1 MNLSTEHLVTVAVT
15 LLVIAVLVLAAR
27 MRPGTWTV
35 VAARTLAVIVLVNE
49 AGWWVWLYLSHS
61 LSPSYA
67 LPLQLCDVA
76 AGVTAAALW
85 FRTPILVE
93 LTYFWGIAGTA
104 NGLITPD
111 ISSHFPSYSFIQYF
125 LQHGAIVG
133 SALFLVL
140 GLGISPRPWSSLRV
154 FGLTALLT
162 VVDAFA
168 NLLTGGNYMYLR
180 STPGVRSLLNV
191 MGPWPWYV
199 VGAAV
204 LALALFLLLELPFR
218 IADRVRARPA
228 VEAARQPLS
237 GRH

>member
-1 MNLSTEHLVTVAVT
+1 MNLSAEHLVTVAVIVF
-15 LLVIAVLVLAAR
+15 VIAVLVAAAR
-27 MRPGTWTV
+27 MRPGPWTV
-35 VAARTLAVIVLVNE
+35 VTARTLAVIVLVNQ
-49 AGWWVWLYLSHS
+49 AGWWVSLYLSHS
-61 LSPSYA
+61 LSVSYS

-111 ISSHFPSYSFIQYF
+111 ISSHFPTYLFVQYF

-140 GLGISPRPWSSLRV
+140 GLKISPRPWSSLRA
-154 FGLTALLT
+154 FGLTVVLM
-162 VVDAFA
+162 VVDALA
-168 NLLTGGNYMYLR
+168 NLLTDGNYLYLR
-180 STPGVRSLLNV
+180 YTPGVRSLLNV
-191 MGPWPWYV
+191 MGPWPRYI

-204 LALALFLLLELPFR
+204 LALVLFLLLELPFR
-218 IADRVRARPA
+218 VADRVRTRPDGEASA
-228 VEAARQPLS
+228 VPLS
-237 GRH
+237 ALH

>member
-15 LLVIAVLVLAAR
+15 LLVIAVLVTAAR

-35 VAARTLAVIVLVNE
+35 VATRTLAVIVLLNE
-49 AGWWVWLYLSHS
+49 AGWWVSLYLSHS
-61 LSPSYA
+61 LALSYA

-76 AGVTAAALW
+76 AVVAAAALW

-111 ISSHFPSYSFIQYF
+111 ISSHFPSYSFLQYF

-140 GLGISPRPWSSLRV
+140 GLRISPRPWSSLRV
-154 FGLTALLT
+154 FGLTFVLM

-168 NLLTGGNYMYLR
+168 NLLTDGNYLYLR
-180 STPGVRSLLNV
+180 YTPGVRSLLNL

-218 IADRVRARPA
+218 IADRLRARPA
-228 VEAARQPLS
+228 VEASGQPLS
-237 GRH
+237 ARH